1 MSFAEF
7 IHMSGY
13 AKFVWGA
20 YGVALLVLVLNFAF
34 AIRKLNRAR
43 KKLSSHRPEN
53 TKVTKN
59 IRFEATLNLGRQ
71 REKSEE
77 QVQDKGQLS
86 EFGTVIAESRVLGY
100 NWTVVFS

>member
-43 KKLSSHRPEN
+43 KKLSSHR
-53 TKVTKN
+53 T
-59 IRFEATLNLGRQ
+59 
-71 REKSEE
+71 EK
-77 QVQDKGQLS
+77 
-86 EFGTVIAESRVLGY
+86 TRR
-100 NWTVVFS
+100 